1 MKKFLALFLAAL
13 MTLCPV
19 LAEEAPAADTPLE
32 ADTIQAAQIP
42 SAWTVPYV
50 ADAYSLNLV
59 DDNLTAYI
67 QSPVTVETVAT
78 MADAVGN
85 KLALL
90 EGAKE
95 YTSAEVD
102 GVTRGDVVDALY
114 DALSDT
120 GFAPAD
126 ATAVEALQ
134 GLNVLQGDG
143 ASLALDR
150 VCTYEEAMV
159 MSTRLIL
166 AVYDGQGAGSK
177 GLFWKV
183 TNGENTLYL
192 LGTAHMDRGNIYPFH
207 KTLREAITSSE
218 KLILEL
224 DFNDQA
230 GIQEFAAMQMY
241 SEGDS
246 LKEHISQELYT
257 RTVALYAQLGLDEA
271 MVNAYK
277 PWALANSLNSILTAD
292 DSTGDAPMAIDLYVN
307 AAASNRG
314 ITVAG
319 AETYALQGG
328 IFDSLSA
335 EYQAEYLDAYVTMAE
350 LALSGEEAPADDETQ
365 AALDAQTEVL
375 DGIIS
380 AWKTGDLEAFGQ
392 VYDKEAILE
401 SDDEL
406 NAKLFTDRD
415 PGMVEVAKACL
426 EQEGAHTTFM
436 AVGAGHMV
444 APGGIVPELEALGY
458 EVTQIK

>member
-1 MKKFLALFLAAL
+1 MKKFLALFLALL

-19 LAEEAPAADTPLE
+19 LAEEAPAADAVPETETVRLV
-32 ADTIQAAQIP
+32 QVP

-59 DDNLTAYI
+59 DDNYATYI
-67 QSPVTVETVAT
+67 QSPVTEDNVNG
-78 MADAVGN
+78 MADIVGG

-90 EGAKE
+90 DGASD
-95 YTSAEVD
+95 YTQMDAA

-120 GFAPAD
+120 GFAPEN

-134 GLNVLQGDG
+134 ALNVLQGDG

-159 MSTRLIL
+159 MSTRLVL
-166 AVYDGQGAGSK
+166 AVYDAQDAGSK

-183 TNGENTLYL
+183 TNGDNTLYL
-192 LGTAHMDRGNIYPFH
+192 LGTAHMDRGNIYPVH
-207 KTLREAITSSE
+207 KTLREAVTSSE

-230 GIQEFAAMQMY
+230 GMQEFAAMQMY
-241 SEGDS
+241 GEGDS
-246 LKEHISQELYT
+246 LKAHIPEDLYT
-257 RTVALYAQLGLDEA
+257 RTVALYARLGLDEA
-271 MVNAYK
+271 TVNTYK
-277 PWALANSLNSILTAD
+277 PWALANSLNTILTSD
-292 DSTGDAPMAIDLYVN
+292 VSTGDAPMAIDLYVN
-307 AAASNRG
+307 AAAANAG
-314 ITVAG
+314 IPVAG

-335 EYQAEYLDAYVTMAE
+335 DYQTAYLDAYISMVEQT
-350 LALSGEEAPADDETQ
+350 LSGEEAPADAETQ
-365 AALDAQTEVL
+365 AALDAQTQAL

-392 VYDKEAILE
+392 VYDKEAILN

-415 PGMVEVAKACL
+415 PGMVAVAKACL
-426 EQEGAHTTFM
+426 EQEGSHTTFM